1 MAARS
6 TTTDRQHRK
15 GATTHATDPRAYAE
29 AADSCSVHR
38 NAVASATQKTEQP
51 LVKILVCDD
60 DQADRELL
68 YTCLQQIIDREVVL
82 LQPGRID
89 DIQYALDKR
98 RIDLVLIDSRM
109 PPKPGM
115 EWLAEVTRKQ
125 LAPVIMLTGSAIGEV
140 TTQALHEGSLG
151 YLPKGNLS
159 ADKLNNAVNLALD
172 KWNRLQQAKADREKL
187 ERLATYDSLTG
198 LYNRQ
203 AILAK
208 LRESVNL
215 ANRYREDFSL
225 TMLDIDHFRKIND
238 RYGHLTGDDVLE
250 RAAALIRGNIR
261 DADTAGRYGGEE
273 FMIILPRVNLSSSW
287 VAAERLRAIIEKTRL
302 KDFAENVFSITVSQ
316 GLVAWERNDNVASL
330 ISRAEEALHKAKQ
343 KGRNRVQILLG
354 PSLRDK
360 V

>member
-1 MAARS
+1 M
-6 TTTDRQHRK
+6 
-15 GATTHATDPRAYAE
+15 P
-29 AADSCSVHR
+29 
-38 NAVASATQKTEQP
+38 QK
-51 LVKILVCDD
+51 
-60 DQADRELL
+60 
-68 YTCLQQIIDREVVL
+68 
-82 LQPGRID
+82 
-89 DIQYALDKR
+89 
-98 RIDLVLIDSRM
+98 S
-109 PPKPGM
+109 GM
-115 EWLAEVTRKQ
+115 EWLAEISKKQ
-125 LAPVIMLTGSAIGEV
+125 LAPVIMLTSPAIGRV
-140 TTQALHEGSLG
+140 TSQAAQEGSVG

-159 ADKLNNAVNLALD
+159 PDKLNNAVNLALD
-172 KWNRLQQAKADREKL
+172 KWTRLQQAKADRERL

-225 TMLDIDHFRKIND
+225 TMLDIDHFKKVNES
-238 RYGHLTGDDVLE
+238 YGHLIGDDVLE
-250 RAAALIRGNIR
+250 KISALILGNIR
-261 DADTAGRYGGEE
+261 DADIAGRYGGEE

-287 VAAERLRAIIEKTRL
+287 VAAERLRAIIERTKC
-302 KDFAENVFSITVSQ
+302 KDSAGNIFGLTVSQ

-354 PSLRDK
+354 PTLRDK